1 MDINLVAPI
10 NQLGYGIVGLN
21 ILKSLVSAAHDV
33 SLFVVHQGEANIH
46 DLPLVEAAQ
55 KRAKFYNP
63 KAPSLRIWHAQ
74 DLAMQVGKGLHIGFP
89 IFELNAFKADEVH
102 QLRAMDAVFTTSNW
116 GARVLQ
122 DIGIRN
128 SFVVPLGVDRSIFS
142 DKLPKLERNVSPTVF
157 MNCGKW
163 EKRKGHDL
171 LVTAFNN
178 AFTRDDNVKLMMHC
192 WSQFLSPPMN
202 KGKDGN
208 KDWQLLYEKSKLGK
222 EGKIVLTPRV
232 GSQHEL
238 ARLMMQAD
246 CGVFPS
252 RAEGWNLELL
262 EFMSLGK
269 HVIATNYSAH
279 TEYLNVANSYMIN
292 MDEVEPA
299 DDGIWFHKEGCWGK
313 FGKWQME
320 QLVNHLRSIHK
331 QKQAGDLLV
340 NGQGIITA
348 EAFTWKNTARRVI
361 EGLERC

>member
-89 IFELNAFKADEVH
+89 IF
-102 QLRAMDAVFTTSNW
+102 
-116 GARVLQ
+116 
-122 DIGIRN
+122 
-128 SFVVPLGVDRSIFS
+128 
-142 DKLPKLERNVSPTVF
+142 VF